1 MLFCSRRLV
10 GDATCACYNPR
21 VTRAAASGYSNN
33 LLASILVLGTSSRME
48 DASLKRPQ
56 VVIVGAGFGGLE
68 AAKKL
73 ACKDVHVTV
82 IDRTNYHLFQPLL
95 YQVATA
101 ALSPADIAAP
111 VRAVLSKCK
120 NMEVILAEV
129 RSVDVDARKV
139 KMSDGTELDYDFLVL
154 ATGARHSYFGHDE
167 WEKLAPG
174 LKSLED
180 AIEVRRRLLTAFEY
194 AERITDEAARR
205 AAMTFVIIGGGPTGV
220 EMAGAIAEIARHTLA
235 KDFCHI
241 DPSQARVILVEG
253 DPRLLAAF
261 PEDLSASAL
270 KQLVDLGVEVRTG
283 ERATD
288 LTETG
293 VQVGDEFIPCRVKI
307 WAAGNNAS
315 FVGKTLGVP
324 IDRVGRVMVNDD
336 LTIPG
341 HPEVQVIG
349 DLANFTHQTGQ
360 PLPGVSPVA
369 MQQGRHAA
377 RNILRMIAN
386 RKPKR
391 FRYWDKGSM
400 ATIGRNKA
408 VADLNFV
415 HLSGLPAWLVWLFVH
430 IIFLVGF
437 RNRSAVLFQWA
448 WAYFTFNKGARL
460 ITRNFQSEMRPPA

>member
-1 MLFCSRRLV
+1 MEN
-10 GDATCACYNPR
+10 TPEEKPR
-21 VTRAAASGYSNN
+21 V
-33 LLASILVLGTSSRME
+33 I
-48 DASLKRPQ
+48 
-56 VVIVGAGFGGLE
+56 IVGGGFGGLE

-73 ACKDVHVTV
+73 AGQDVRVTV

-111 VRAVLSKCK
+111 VRAILSRWK

-129 RSVDVDARKV
+129 QSVDVAAKKIKTTD
-139 KMSDGTELDYDFLVL
+139 MEIPYDFLIL
-154 ATGARHSYFGHDE
+154 ATGARHSYFGHNE
-167 WEKLAPG
+167 WEQLAPG

-180 AIEVRRRLLTAFEY
+180 AIELRRRLLMAFEY
-194 AERITDEAARR
+194 AEKITDEAARK

-220 EMAGAIAEIARHTLA
+220 EMAGAIAEIARYTLA
-235 KDFCHI
+235 KDFRHI
-241 DPSQARVILVEG
+241 DPSQARVILIEG
-253 DPRLLAAF
+253 EPRLLASF
-261 PEDLSASAL
+261 PEDLSASAM
-270 KQLVDLGVEVRTG
+270 KQLVDLGVEVRTSVC
-283 ERATD
+283 ATN

-293 VQVGDEFIPCRVKI
+293 LQVGDEFIPCRVKI

-349 DLANFTHQTGQ
+349 DLANFSHQTGQ

-377 RNILRMIAN
+377 TNILRMIKN
-386 RKPKR
+386 RGPQR

-437 RNRSAVLFQWA
+437 RNRLAVLFQWA
-448 WAYFTFNKGARL
+448 WAYFTFNAGARL
-460 ITRNFQSEMRPPA
+460 ITRNFQSETRPPA

>member
-1 MLFCSRRLV
+1 
-10 GDATCACYNPR
+10 
-21 VTRAAASGYSNN
+21 
-33 LLASILVLGTSSRME
+33 ME
-48 DASLKRPQ
+48 NTPEEKPQ
-56 VVIVGAGFGGLE
+56 VVIVGGGFGGLE

-73 ACKDVHVTV
+73 AGQDVRVTV

-111 VRAVLSKCK
+111 VRAILSRWN

-129 RSVDVDARKV
+129 ESVDIEAKKIKTTDL
-139 KMSDGTELDYDFLVL
+139 EIPYDFLIL
-154 ATGARHSYFGHDE
+154 ATGARHSYFGHNE

-180 AIEVRRRLLTAFEY
+180 AIELRRRLLMAFEY
-194 AERITDEAARR
+194 AEKITDEAARK

-220 EMAGAIAEIARHTLA
+220 EMAGAIAEIARYTLA
-235 KDFCHI
+235 KDFRHI
-241 DPSQARVILVEG
+241 DPSQARVILIEG
-253 DPRLLAAF
+253 EPRLLAGF
-261 PEDLSASAL
+261 PEDLSASAM
-270 KQLVDLGVEVRTG
+270 KQLVDLGVEVRTSVC
-283 ERATD
+283 ATN

-293 VQVGDEFIPCRVKI
+293 LQVGDEFIPCRVKI

-349 DLANFTHQTGQ
+349 DLANFSHQTGQ

-377 RNILRMIAN
+377 KNILRMIKQ
-386 RKPKR
+386 REPQR

-437 RNRSAVLFQWA
+437 RNRLAVLFQWG
-448 WAYFTFNKGARL
+448 WAYFTFNAGARL
-460 ITRNFQSEMRPPA
+460 ITRNFQSETRPPA

>member
-1 MLFCSRRLV
+1 
-10 GDATCACYNPR
+10 
-21 VTRAAASGYSNN
+21 
-33 LLASILVLGTSSRME
+33 ME
-48 DASLKRPQ
+48 NAPVPKPH

-73 ACKDVHVTV
+73 GREAVRVTV
-82 IDRTNYHLFQPLL
+82 LDRTNHHLFQPLL
-95 YQVATA
+95 YEVATA

-111 VRAVLSKCK
+111 VRGILNKFTNTEVL
-120 NMEVILAEV
+120 LAEV
-129 RSVDVDARKV
+129 KSVNVAAKTVSIGDREIAY
-139 KMSDGTELDYDFLVL
+139 DYLIL

-180 AIEVRRRLLTAFEY
+180 AVEIRRRLLLAFEY
-194 AERITDEAARR
+194 AEKVTDPAAKS

-220 EMAGAIAEIARHTLA
+220 EMAGAIAEIARYTLA
-235 KDFCHI
+235 RDFRHI
-241 DPSQARVILVEG
+241 DPSHARIVLVEG
-253 DPRLLAAF
+253 DERVLSGF

-270 KQLVDLGVEVRTG
+270 KQLKSLGVEVRTG
-283 ERATD
+283 IHAKNLTD
-288 LTETG
+288 AGLE
-293 VQVGDEFIPCRVKI
+293 VGDEFIPCRVKI
-307 WAAGNNAS
+307 WAAGNAAS
-315 FVGKTLGVP
+315 FVGKTMGVP
-324 IDRVGRVMVNDD
+324 VDKSGRVIVNED

-349 DLANFTHQTGQ
+349 DLANFTHQTGK

-377 RNILRMIAN
+377 HNILAMIDG
-386 RKPKR
+386 RKPQR

-408 VADLNFV
+408 VADLHFL
-415 HLSGLPAWLVWLFVH
+415 HLSGLPAWVVWLFIHV
-430 IIFLVGF
+430 IFLVGF
-437 RNRSAVLFQWA
+437 RNRVAVLMQWA

-460 ITRNFQSEMRPPA
+460 ITRNFQAETRPLA

>member
-1 MLFCSRRLV
+1 MKESQ
-10 GDATCACYNPR
+10 NQKPH
-21 VTRAAASGYSNN
+21 
-33 LLASILVLGTSSRME
+33 
-48 DASLKRPQ
+48 
-56 VVIVGAGFGGLE
+56 VIIIGAGFGGLQ

-73 ACKDVHVTV
+73 GRKNVRITV

-111 VRAVLSKCK
+111 VRSALSKFK
-120 NMEVILAEV
+120 NVEVILAEV
-129 RSVDVDARKV
+129 ESVDVAAKKV
-139 KMSDGTELDYDFLVL
+139 KTADLEFDYDYLIL
-154 ATGARHSYFGHDE
+154 ATGARHSYFGHND

-180 AIEVRRRLLTAFEY
+180 AIELRRRILMAFEY
-194 AERITDEAARR
+194 AEKIDDEEARK

-220 EMAGAIAEIARHTLA
+220 EMAGAIAEIARYTLA
-235 KDFCHI
+235 KDFRHI
-241 DPSQARVILVEG
+241 DPSQARVILIEG
-253 DPRLLAAF
+253 EPRLLAAF
-261 PEDLSASAL
+261 PEDLSVKAM

-283 ERATD
+283 TRATK
-288 LTETG
+288 LSEAG
-293 VQVGDEFIPCRVKI
+293 LQAGDQFIPCRVKI

-315 FVGKTLGVP
+315 FVGKTLGMPV
-324 IDRVGRVMVNDD
+324 DRVGRVMVDDD
-336 LTIPG
+336 LTIPS

-349 DLANFTHQTGQ
+349 DLANFSHQTGQ

-377 RNILRMIAN
+377 KNILRRIKN
-386 RKPKR
+386 REPQR

-408 VADLNFV
+408 VADLNIV

-437 RNRSAVLFQWA
+437 RNRLAVLFQWA

-460 ITRNFQSEMRPPA
+460 ITRNFQSETRPPA